1 MGRINFT
8 TIEGL
13 IAELLETTAAPRNLF
28 DEFARGRASM
38 TLEQYLQFCR
48 ERQVPQQRQQPP
60 R

>member
-48 ERQVPQQRQQPP
+48 ERQVPQQR
-60 R
+60 